1 MVEPSPGPLSLHFG
15 KMNIDKPEE
24 LPMIE
29 ENDIDNIS
37 IMSESPEENENN
49 IEEVYEKKPEES
61 EVKPEESEVKP
72 EESEVKPEEP
82 LDIDSDEQLPGETSP
97 DGTTEKEPDNENS
110 LEYKDEIIVSGTV
123 ETEHISPIS
132 EPTEAPT
139 PISPSDNFT
148 EDCEKDDHEVVYFTD
163 ANPILLADNFLEMRK
178 QGGVYFVPFK
188 KPLVV
193 QTPVFKLSESVTS
206 GSVTLKITKGFATFV
221 KEIEQTI
228 LNAAFVNKSSWF
240 RTELTN
246 EIITEGFKSF
256 MNEND
261 LKVKVSEELTSFDEE
276 GNYIENNFKTPVGVR
291 CILELTGICF
301 GKLEFGSMFTLT
313 QVQTTKIPKCVINA
327 SREKRTSGTNFSGDF
342 V

>member
-1 MVEPSPGPLSLHFG
+1 
-15 KMNIDKPEE
+15 MNNDKPEE

-61 EVKPEESEVKP
+61 EI
-72 EESEVKPEEP
+72 KPEEP

-97 DGTTEKEPDNENS
+97 DGKIEKESDDENS

-123 ETEHISPIS
+123 ETEHISPTS
-132 EPTEAPT
+132 EPTAAPT

-148 EDCEKDDHEVVYFTD
+148 EDCEKDDHEVLYFTD
-163 ANPILLADNFLEMRK
+163 ANPVSLADNFLEMRK

-188 KPLVV
+188 KTLVV

-206 GSVTLKITKGFATFV
+206 GSVTLKITKGFAMFV

-256 MNEND
+256 MNEYD

>member
-15 KMNIDKPEE
+15 KMNNDKSEEQELGMID
-24 LPMIE
+24 
-29 ENDIDNIS
+29 ENDMS
-37 IMSESPEENENN
+37 ILTNSFEEDENNLEEENE
-49 IEEVYEKKPEES
+49 ITLEETEIKS
-61 EVKPEESEVKP
+61 ELKLDKSLDTVPVERLSEATP
-72 EESEVKPEEP
+72 
-82 LDIDSDEQLPGETSP
+82 T
-97 DGTTEKEPDNENS
+97 DGKNEDENS
-110 LEYKDEIIVSGTV
+110 LEYKDEIIISDSLEQKNTSSTT
-123 ETEHISPIS
+123 TEHFIK
-132 EPTEAPT
+132 ECDRDEQ
-139 PISPSDNFT
+139 
-148 EDCEKDDHEVVYFTD
+148 EVLYFTD
-163 ANPILLADNFLEMRK
+163 VNPVSLADDFLEMKK

-193 QTPVFKLSESVTS
+193 QTPVFKLTESATG
-206 GSVTLKITKGFATFV
+206 GSVTLKITRGFSAFV
-221 KEIEQTI
+221 KEIEQMI

-256 MNEND
+256 MNELD

-291 CILELTGICF
+291 CILEMTGVCF

-313 QVQTTKIPKCVINA
+313 QIQTTKIPKCVIHT
-327 SREKRTSGTNFSGDF
+327 SREKRDNFSEDF